1 MKVYT
6 SIKTLKETKRILSEV
21 GLGRLVIDGSID
33 KDIKVSSLL
42 NELLD
47 NNKLV
52 EFLQAITR
60 NDSVDFET
68 MPLSEVKEI
77 ISSFFTDIVEFLPK
91 SVVDMLKASMQTIPS
106 S

>member
-6 SIKTLKETKRILSEV
+6 NIKTLKETKRILSEV

-47 NNKLV
+47 NNKLI

-91 SVVDMLKASMQTIPS
+91 SVVDMLKASMQTIAS